1 MRSTEPYHSTC
12 DKHRTAICPIISL
25 NSLQE
30 TLQTYNFSNIRFAQ
44 PPVGDLRFAKPAP
57 PTGINPYIQD
67 GSQGAICPSSAPLWA
82 GLQSAYAAVW
92 PSGNASLLNY
102 QLGQAASAAAV
113 ATAPNATFA
122 ALDAA
127 LLNDPRISED
137 CLFLDV
143 VTPKLLFDRINAT
156 CGGAEVVIL

>member
-1 MRSTEPYHSTC
+1 M
-12 DKHRTAICPIISL
+12 
-25 NSLQE
+25 QE

-57 PTGINPYIQD
+57 PTGINPDIQD
-67 GSQGAICPSSAPLWA
+67 GSQGAICPPSAPVWA
-82 GLQSAYAAVW
+82 GLQFAYAADW
-92 PSGNASLLNY
+92 PYGNASLLNY
-102 QLGQAASAAAV
+102 QLGQAASAVAV

-127 LLNDPRISED
+127 LLSDPRISED

-143 VTPKLLFDRINAT
+143 ITPKPLFDRANASRD
-156 CGGAEVVIL
+156 GAEVVI